1 MNWKFTVGLILI
13 ALLML
18 LFVGAAAGALGD
30 TAFGAVAKYT
40 PFATVEEREPKSP
53 WFYQVS
59 FDDIISIEV
68 NAGDNTERFFKNDQD
83 AWVFE
88 RLDGIPPSHTRWGG
102 IVLLVSG
109 PQTRRDLTGGP
120 SGFQADFSTVRATI
134 DDPAEYGLDSPTL
147 VVKLGLTADRG
158 LEFRLGDKTTDGN
171 HHYGEVTGF
180 DELFLIADIWGEVLA
195 RLANEPPLPKW
206 WVYRDPE
213 TITEVNIYVGEPGE
227 PEGPFLRLQQ
237 EEGEWFARNF
247 DTDEENRPVDAEKWA
262 EYLPLFGGPRD
273 FLVEEYRVRSRD
285 FLDWGLEFKGPEEP
299 YEGRSIEIRFS
310 GETERG
316 TRFIDG
322 ILFAFGNLTEDGM
335 HYYATPV
342 SDLAA
347 TPLIKIRA
355 DWADALFDLV
365 EKVPY
370 ADPEE
375 GSSGSG

>member
-1 MNWKFTVGLILI
+1 MNWKLTAGLILI

-18 LFVGAAAGALGD
+18 LFVGAAIGALGD

-40 PFATVEEREPKSP
+40 PFATQEERKEKSP

-59 FDDIISIEV
+59 FEDIISIEV
-68 NAGDNTERFFKNDQD
+68 NAGENTEHFFKNDKD

-109 PQTRRDLTGGP
+109 PQTRRDLK
-120 SGFQADFSTVRATI
+120 SGFEGDFSKVRDTI
-134 DDPAEYGLDSPTL
+134 KDPAEYGLVEPGL
-147 VVKLGLTADRG
+147 VVRLGLTAGRE

-171 HHYGEVTGF
+171 HHYGEVIGF
-180 DELFLIADIWGEVLA
+180 DELFLIADVWGEVLA

-206 WVYRDPE
+206 WVYREPE
-213 TITEVNIYVGEPGE
+213 SITEVNVYAGVSGEPD
-227 PEGPFLRLQQ
+227 GPFLRLQQ
-237 EEGEWFARNF
+237 EEGEWFARNY
-247 DTDEENRPVDAEKWA
+247 DTDEENRPVDAESWE
-262 EYLPLFGGPRD
+262 EYLPLLGGPRD
-273 FLVEEYRVRSRD
+273 FEVEEYRVRSRD
-285 FLDWGLEFKGPEEP
+285 FLDWGMEFKGPEDP
-299 YEGRSIEIRFS
+299 YRGKSIEIRFS
-310 GETERG
+310 GTTERG

-322 ILFAFGNLTEDGM
+322 VLFAFGNLTEDGL

-347 TPLIKIRA
+347 TPLVKIPA

-365 EKVPY
+365 EDFPY
-370 ADPEE
+370 ADAAE
-375 GSSGSG
+375 GSG

>member
-1 MNWKFTVGLILI
+1 MNWKLTAGLII
-13 ALLML
+13 GALLML
-18 LFVGAAAGALGD
+18 LFVGAATGALGG
-30 TAFGAVAKYT
+30 TAFGAVARYT
-40 PFATVEEREPKSP
+40 PFATVEERKEKSP

-59 FDDIISIEV
+59 FDDIIGIDV
-68 NAGDNTERFFKNDQD
+68 TAGGNNERFYKNEKD

-109 PQTRRDLTGGP
+109 PQTRRDLK
-120 SGFQADFSTVRATI
+120 SGFAEDFSTVRATI
-134 DDPAEYGLDSPTL
+134 DDPAEYGLDDPTL
-147 VVKLGLTADRG
+147 VVKLGLTADRE

-171 HHYGEVTGF
+171 HHYGEVIGF
-180 DELFLIADIWGEVLA
+180 EELFLIADIWGEVLA

-213 TITEVNIYVGEPGE
+213 TITEVNVYTGVPGK
-227 PEGPFLRLQQ
+227 PDGPFLRLQQ
-237 EEGEWFARNF
+237 EDGEWLARNF
-247 DTDEENRPVDAEKWA
+247 ETDEENRPVDPDKFA

-285 FLDWGLEFKGPEEP
+285 FLDWGMEFKGGEQP
-299 YEGRSIEIRFS
+299 YEGHSIEIRFS
-310 GETERG
+310 GTTERG

-322 ILFAFGNLTEDGM
+322 VLFAFGNLTEDGT

-355 DWADALFDLV
+355 DWADALFELIDN
-365 EKVPY
+365 VPY
-370 ADPEE
+370 ADTEE
-375 GSSGSG
+375 GSG

>member
-1 MNWKFTVGLILI
+1 MNLKLTAGLILF

-18 LFVGAAAGALGD
+18 LFVGAAVGALGD

-40 PFATVEEREPKSP
+40 PFATQEERTEKSP

-59 FDDIISIEV
+59 FEDIISIEV
-68 NAGDNTERFFKNDQD
+68 NAEGNTERFIKNDRD

-109 PQTRRDLTGGP
+109 PQTRRDLT
-120 SGFQADFSTVRATI
+120 SGFEEGFATVRATI
-134 DDPAEYGLDSPTL
+134 DDPAEYGLDQPTL
-147 VVKLGLTADRG
+147 VVKLGLTADRE

-171 HHYGEVTGF
+171 HHYGQVIGF
-180 DELFLIADIWGEVLA
+180 EELFLIADIWGEVLA

-206 WVYRDPE
+206 WVYREPE
-213 TITEVNIYVGEPGE
+213 TITEVNIYVAASDGA
-227 PEGPFLRLQQ
+227 EGPFLRIQQ
-237 EEGEWFARNF
+237 EDGEWFARNF
-247 DTDEENRPVDAEKWA
+247 ETDEENRPLDAEKLA
-262 EYLPLFGGPRD
+262 EYLPLLGGPRD
-273 FLVEEYRVRSRD
+273 FAVEEYRVRSRD
-285 FLDWGLEFKGPEEP
+285 FLDWGMEFKGIDQP
-299 YEGRSIEIRFS
+299 YEGSSIEIRFS

-322 ILFAFGNLTEDGM
+322 VLFAFGNLTEDGT

-347 TPLIKIRA
+347 TPLVKIKA
-355 DWADALFDLV
+355 EWADALFELI
-365 EKVPY
+365 ENVPY
-370 ADPEE
+370 AEAEE
-375 GSSGSG
+375 ESG

>member
-1 MNWKFTVGLILI
+1 MNLKLTIGLILF

-18 LFVGAAAGALGD
+18 LFVGAAVGALGD
-30 TAFGAVAKYT
+30 TAFGAVAKFT
-40 PFATVEEREPKSP
+40 PFATQEERTEKSP

-59 FDDIISIEV
+59 FEDIISIEV
-68 NAGDNTERFFKNDQD
+68 NAGGNTERFSKNDKD

-109 PQTRRDLTGGP
+109 PQTRRDLTSGP
-120 SGFQADFSTVRATI
+120 SGFQADFATVRATI
-134 DDPAEYGLDSPTL
+134 DDPAEYGLDDPTL
-147 VVKLGLTADRG
+147 VVRLGLTADRS

-171 HHYGEVTGF
+171 HHYGEVIGF

-206 WVYRDPE
+206 WVYRAPE
-213 TITEVNIYVGEPGE
+213 TITEVNVYTGVTGQPD
-227 PEGPFLRLQQ
+227 GPFLRLQQ
-237 EEGEWFARNF
+237 EEGEWFARSF
-247 DTDEENRPVDAEKWA
+247 DTDEENRPIDAEKWA
-262 EYLPLFGGPRD
+262 EYLPLLGGPQE
-273 FLVEEYRVRSRD
+273 FEVEEYRVRSRD
-285 FLDWGLEFKGPEEP
+285 FLDWGMEFKGPEEP
-299 YEGRSIEIRFS
+299 YEGKSIEIRFS

-322 ILFAFGNLTEDGM
+322 VLFAFGNLTEDGR

-347 TPLIKIRA
+347 TPLVKIPA
-355 DWADALFDLV
+355 EWADALFELV
-365 EKVPY
+365 ENVPY
-370 ADPEE
+370 ADTPD
-375 GSSGSG
+375 GAGSG